1 MMLHNSVTNAMP
13 VILVNSVLE
22 QVSPPLEGGGSGDN
36 FYQLPGDDRLSGP
49 VEGQGQFVD
58 HFSCKQKIKGFLTN
72 ELTLILWSFTKKKR
86 NNQHIYINH
95 SSKATEHKFFVDFV
109 VERIFM

>member
-22 QVSPPLEGGGSGDN
+22 HVSPPLQGGGSRDN
-36 FYQLPGDDRLSGP
+36 FYQLPGDDCLSGP

-72 ELTLILWSFTKKKR
+72 ELTLILGFFTEKR
-86 NNQHIYINH
+86 ETTN
-95 SSKATEHKFFVDFV
+95 K
-109 VERIFM
+109 

>member
-36 FYQLPGDDRLSGP
+36 FYQLPGDDGLSGP

-58 HFSCKQKIKGFLTN
+58 HFSCKQKIKRFLTN

-86 NNQHIYINH
+86 NNQHIYKPFIKSN
-95 SSKATEHKFFVDFV
+95 
-109 VERIFM
+109 

>member
-22 QVSPPLEGGGSGDN
+22 HVSPPLQGGGSGDN
-36 FYQLPGDDRLSGP
+36 FYQLPGDDGLSGP

-58 HFSCKQKIKGFLTN
+58 HFSYKQKIKGFLNKWIDIDSGVFYRKKEKQPTN
-72 ELTLILWSFTKKKR
+72 K
-86 NNQHIYINH
+86 
-95 SSKATEHKFFVDFV
+95 
-109 VERIFM
+109 

>member
-1 MMLHNSVTNAMP
+1 MLHNSVTNAMP

-72 ELTLILWSFTKKKR
+72 ELTLILWSFTKKR
-86 NNQHIYINH
+86 ETTNIYINH